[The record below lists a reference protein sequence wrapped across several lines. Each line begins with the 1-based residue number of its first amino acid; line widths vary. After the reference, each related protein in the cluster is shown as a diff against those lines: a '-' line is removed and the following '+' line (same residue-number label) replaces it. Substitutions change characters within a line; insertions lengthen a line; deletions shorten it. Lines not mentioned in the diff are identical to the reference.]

1 MNLIVVC
8 LAFLGQFGSGQTDQ
22 VVPPA
27 PAPAEAASKSVPLQ
41 PAPIPAVP
49 LSNRFED
56 MKAWLLAR
64 LVVDYSFDATK
75 AEEVSRMLDTMNDGQ
90 MRLLIAAYRDR
101 MATQPDLPK
110 QEVERRQKQI
120 LEQANLNKQTAEG
133 QRDQLKRGTGF
144 TSCSKS
150 NDPKPVLS
158 EHGERADDVSFH
170 RADHVWIWWIRPVLV
185 WLWIPGVQSWS
196 LQHVWLRDPH
206 LWNVDDLHRSCLWH
220 WDCLV
225 LKRANLVIA
234 VRDS

>member
-1 MNLIVVC
+1 MHLIFVC
-8 LAFLGQFGSGQTDQ
+8 VAFLGQFGSGQTDQ

-27 PAPAEAASKSVPLQ
+27 PAPSETVSKPQPPQ
-41 PAPIPAVP
+41 PAPLPAFP

-75 AEEVSRMLDTMNDGQ
+75 AEEISRMLDTMNDGQ

-133 QRDQLKRGTGF
+133 QRDQLKRQLERQALQNQMTQHLFHQNMMNVQMMSPSTAPITYGYGGFAPFSYGFGYPGFNPGLSSLYGYGIPAYGTSMIYSG
-144 TSCSKS
+144 
-150 NDPKPVLS
+150 P
-158 EHGERADDVSFH
+158 AY
-170 RADHVWIWWIRPVLV
+170 
-185 WLWIPGVQSWS
+185 GVG
-196 LQHVWLRDPH
+196 
-206 LWNVDDLHRSCLWH
+206 
-220 WDCLV
+220 LV
-225 LKRANLVIA
+225 LY
-234 VRDS
+234 